1 LFPTFYQCSYQHD
14 GIKATYDLSKLQ
26 ETGPHFIRGGDL
38 ECTWDTVEQNYT
50 YFFAFC
56 GSVAPPAPSCTG
68 HAGAVVQMDYAA
80 GFANQCKSAGL
91 EETAE
96 YALADEANPAAGF
109 KVTYTSG
116 DLCHTLG
123 RNRRTTVVALCEDA
137 LEATMGSDQVREVG
151 GAKMCDYEIIFHS
164 SYACPKQCPV
174 AGDERKS
181 CGGNGHCRY
190 DTDAKAAR
198 CFCSNGWGGAD
209 CMTDLNAGVS
219 GTIVGL
225 TVTVTIFA
233 LMLAGALAML
243 YKQVKDYRSDANN
256 YLKLRGQEMITNES
270 I

>member
-1 LFPTFYQCSYQHD
+1 MQCSYAQD
-14 GIKATYDLSKLQ
+14 GIKATYDLAKLQ
-26 ETGPHFIRGGDL
+26 ESGPHFIRGGDL
-38 ECTWDTVEQNYT
+38 ECTWDKVEQNYT

-56 GSVAPPAPSCTG
+56 GSVSPPAPSCTT
-68 HAGAVVQMDYAA
+68 HAGAVIQMDYAA
-80 GFANQCKSAGL
+80 SYQHQCKSAGL
-91 EETAE
+91 EETAK
-96 YALADEANPAAGF
+96 YSYADENNPAAGF
-109 KVTYTSG
+109 KVTYENG
-116 DLCHTLG
+116 DLCHTNKVK
-123 RNRRTTVVALCEDA
+123 RKTTVVALCEDA
-137 LEATMGSDQVREVG
+137 LEATEGADQVREVG
-151 GAKMCDYEIIFHS
+151 GAKACDYEIIFRS
-164 SYACPKQCPV
+164 SYACPKECPV

-198 CFCSNGWGGAD
+198 CFCSNGWGGVD

-233 LMLAGALAML
+233 LVLAGALAML